1 MSEMRSRSSRD
12 PSVLIFEVAIDDDD
26 DDDGHHQSDLHLVFP
41 LE

>member
-1 MSEMRSRSSRD
+1 MSEMRSGSSRD

-26 DDDGHHQSDLHLVFP
+26 DVHHQSDLHLVFP